1 MCCKQCQDHLP
12 ANHSEPIV
20 TKPQPDRTFQEIAAD
35 FCAYGGQEFL
45 IFVDCYSDWP
55 DIIPM
60 GHNTTA
66 LRLIVALKKA
76 FCHSGVPDVIWSDQG
91 PQFTSKMFIDFAKQW
106 GFLHTTPSPTY
117 PQSNSKIETTVKSM
131 KKLIR
136 TSWMRNCLDDGKLA
150 QALLQYRNT
159 PSQRDGLS
167 PAQKLFGRPVQDTLP
182 AHNRAF
188 MPKWQRS
195 AEEADQIA
203 LYHKE
208 EVESYLLKT
217 QPPSPT
223 L

>member
-1 MCCKQCQDHLP
+1 
-12 ANHSEPIV
+12 
-20 TKPQPDRTFQEIAAD
+20 
-35 FCAYGGQEFL
+35 
-45 IFVDCYSDWP
+45 
-55 DIIPM
+55 
-60 GHNTTA
+60 
-66 LRLIVALKKA
+66 
-76 FCHSGVPDVIWSDQG
+76 
-91 PQFTSKMFIDFAKQW
+91 
-106 GFLHTTPSPTY
+106 
-117 PQSNSKIETTVKSM
+117 
-131 KKLIR
+131 
-136 TSWMRNCLDDGKLA
+136 MRNCLDDGKLA

-188 MPKWQRS
+188 KPEWQRS

-217 QPPSPT
+217 QPPSLT